1 MCSHFAGTKLHQ
13 QTRKAISKRQPALLA
28 ALRKFNGYCEQLEE
42 LYEPDCS
49 IPLPTPLP
57 TKLNELRND
66 QTLMEDIWITPSV
79 GDVPRWL
86 DDQDVR
92 DGIRAM
98 LKRDRCIEE
107 QRRLGLEA
115 DNLCRWFGDEL
126 AAIELALQLPGSVY
140 LPLCHL

>member
-1 MCSHFAGTKLHQ
+1 MLT
-13 QTRKAISKRQPALLA
+13 
-28 ALRKFNGYCEQLEE
+28 ALRKFNAYCEHLEE
-42 LYEPDCS
+42 LYDPTYG

-57 TKLNELRND
+57 TKLNDLRND
-66 QTLMEDIWITPSV
+66 QSLLEDVWISPST
-79 GDVPRWL
+79 GDIPRWL
-86 DDQDVR
+86 EDQDVR

-126 AAIELALQLPGSVY
+126 AAIELALLAPDSK
-140 LPLCHL
+140 